1 MRKYSA
7 IFLVSVAL
15 ISFHPTASA
24 TNKAACAMFMCSYGD
39 GEKSNSDG
47 ECSKHMKALKKITKK
62 KHGDFSCSRTKA
74 ERLAKLMLCE
84 ESPEDLIKKSAEM
97 VGCLRN

>member
-1 MRKYSA
+1 MRK
-7 IFLVSVAL
+7 LTVVVL
-15 ISFHPTASA
+15 ISIALFSFQSTASA
-24 TNKAACAMFMCSYGD
+24 TSKEACAMFMCSYGD
-39 GEKSNSDG
+39 GEKSNSSG

-74 ERLAKLMLCE
+74 KRLAKLMLCE
-84 ESPEDLIKKSAEM
+84 ESPKDLIKKAAKM

>member
-1 MRKYSA
+1 MRKLTV
-7 IFLVSVAL
+7 IFLVSITL
-15 ISFHPTASA
+15 FTFQSTASA

-39 GEKSNSDG
+39 GENSNNDG
-47 ECSKHMKALKKITKK
+47 GCSEHMKALKNIVKT
-62 KHGDFSCSRTKA
+62 KHGDFHCSRTKA

-84 ESPEDLIKKSAEM
+84 ESPKDLIKKAAKM